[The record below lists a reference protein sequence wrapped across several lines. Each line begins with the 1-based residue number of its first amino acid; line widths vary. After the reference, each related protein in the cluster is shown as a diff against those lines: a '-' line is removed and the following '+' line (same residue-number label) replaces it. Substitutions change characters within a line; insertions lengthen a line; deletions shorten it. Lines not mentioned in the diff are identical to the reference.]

1 MCRYATTFEKIASRT
16 EARPWRPMTIGAFG
30 EMEEQKGRRGAT
42 ADDGWRVDTAVTV
55 NNKNIGI

>member
-1 MCRYATTFEKIASRT
+1 
-16 EARPWRPMTIGAFG
+16 MTIGAFG